1 MSQYSTIPDTPRV
14 ISPSPT
20 PSEQASRDYFAT
32 ARSRVPNQ
40 DPITEENDFPE
51 DPELARA
58 RARSRS
64 PHVPRKPSQRMNG
77 SSTAT
82 VDTKSKPSRRK
93 PDPIP
98 IKRPED
104 GPNAHLSPASA
115 AMGLGREYWRQLSR
129 SPSPLGLI
137 PIHREWRTFIH
148 KHEIPRKFLHVS
160 IGFVTLY
167 LYITGAQKSAIHP
180 PLLAALIPI
189 FTVDFLRM
197 RWP

>member
-1 MSQYSTIPDTPRV
+1 M
-14 ISPSPT
+14 
-20 PSEQASRDYFAT
+20 
-32 ARSRVPNQ
+32 PNQ
-40 DPITEENDFPE
+40 DPITEENDSPE

-58 RARSRS
+58 RAKSRS
-64 PHVPRKPSQRMNG
+64 PQIPRKPSQHMNG
-77 SSTAT
+77 TSTAP
-82 VDTKSKPSRRK
+82 VDTKSKSKPSRRK

-98 IKRPED
+98 IKQPED
-104 GPNAHLSPASA
+104 EDVANAHLSPASA

-160 IGFVTLY
+160 IGFFTLY
-167 LYITGAQKSAIHP
+167 LYCTGAQTSAIHP